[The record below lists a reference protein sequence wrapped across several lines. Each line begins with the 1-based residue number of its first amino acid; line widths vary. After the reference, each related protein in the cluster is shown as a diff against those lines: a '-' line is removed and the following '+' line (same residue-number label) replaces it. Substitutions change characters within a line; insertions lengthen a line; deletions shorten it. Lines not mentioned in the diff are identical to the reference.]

1 VLSVPFFGAW
11 HFCDPTVSDP
21 LEDGSCEHPFDTIQA
36 AIDAA
41 CDGDTV
47 IVRDGT
53 YTGAGNRDLDFGG
66 RAITVR
72 SENGPD
78 NCIIN
83 AQGNESEP
91 HRCFNFHSGEGE
103 DSVVDGFTITGGY
116 SVDGGGIYCESSSPT
131 ITNNTITANT
141 AIGHGGGI
149 RCYYSSPTITNNT
162 ITANTAQRS
171 TGGAIYCSDNS
182 SPTITNCIL
191 WGNGDDLYAC
201 SATYSCIQDGD
212 AGEGNIS
219 SDPLFADPDNGDY
232 HLKSEFGRWHPGL
245 GLFVLDTETS
255 PCIDA
260 GDPASD
266 YSNETR
272 RNGVRIN
279 MGAYGNTAE
288 ASKSGQLD
296 GDLNNDCVVNILD
309 LIHVRNRLGDYCE

>member
-1 VLSVPFFGAW
+1 MPFFGAW

-72 SENGPD
+72 SENGPE
-78 NCIIN
+78 NCTID
-83 AQGNESEP
+83 AQGNSSEP
-91 HRCFNFHSGEGE
+91 HRGFYFHSGEGE

-116 SVDGGGIYCESSSPT
+116 SVE
-131 ITNNTITANT
+131 
-141 AIGHGGGI
+141 GGGI
-149 RCYYSSPTITNNT
+149 RCDDSSPTITNNT

-171 TGGAIYCSDNS
+171 SGGAIYCSDNSSPAITNNTIANNTSDGGGGICCYDTS

-191 WGNGDDLYAC
+191 WGNGDDLHGC

-219 SDPLFADPDNGDY
+219 SDPLFADPGNGDY

-245 GLFVLDTETS
+245 GLFALDAETS

-266 YSNETR
+266 YPNETQ

-279 MGAYGNTAE
+279 MGAYGNTVE